1 MVCDDVICTAVGL
14 DIWTKC
20 HVRRYGVRDCMGW
33 GQGRFTVTRK
43 TVSSNILR
51 NFICDVG
58 QINFDSK
65 LLPGLYGFG
74 RKASSSATVVLR
86 RHTWYLTEDLISLA
100 LFDDSL
106 PEDTRNSLAQAI
118 GQLPPVVIEIRK
130 PTLPDLHSQSWLLL
144 QRWLE
149 SFFRVWSCLQTS
161 QRSLP
166 ILQREHW
173 RWQQVSAPR
182 LRGLRRHTKTSC
194 RCEWAL

>member
-1 MVCDDVICTAVGL
+1 MSGTA
-14 DIWTKC
+14 
-20 HVRRYGVRDCMGW
+20 W
-33 GQGRFTVTRK
+33 GGGREGTVTRK

-130 PTLPDLHSQSWLLL
+130 PTLPDLHSQSHVDYVWERSRLVFDLLKIDPDFL
-144 QRWLE
+144 L
-149 SFFRVWSCLQTS
+149 SADWSDGVRYHLRAHQ
-161 QRSLP
+161 
-166 ILQREHW
+166 
-173 RWQQVSAPR
+173 SA
-182 LRGLRRHTKTSC
+182 GF
-194 RCEWAL
+194 